1 MRALVLCCVL
11 LALAPLSAQRATPS
25 RTEVAAMERSFDQR
39 LQRFS
44 LDTPIEVLGLT
55 RGVYL
60 ENFGAVFTAEVNLV
74 QTPGI
79 SPFRP
84 TLSKEDVARAR
95 AAKQKRIP
103 ELRNLMR
110 DMLLASASSMDRLP
124 PEEKLVLG
132 VSLFYNSWEDSSG
145 MPHQITMQAKRQ
157 QLMDVAA
164 SRLPHTALDKIIQVR
179 EE

>member
-1 MRALVLCCVL
+1 MRALIICAL
-11 LALAPLSAQRATPS
+11 LALAQLPAQRALPS

-44 LDTPIEVLGLT
+44 IDTPIEVLGLT

-60 ENFGAVFTAEVNLV
+60 DGFGAVFTAEVNLV

-110 DMLLASASSMDRLP
+110 DMMIASASSLDRLP

-132 VSLFYNSWEDSSG
+132 VSLFYNSWEDATG
-145 MPHQITMQAKRQ
+145 LPRQITMQAKRQ
-157 QLMDVAA
+157 LLMDVAA
-164 SRLPHTALDKIIQVR
+164 SRLPHSALDKIIQVR